1 MSKNTARHIFTTR
14 RMDLSDASLK
24 ALEAQVLSYSRDE
37 VGHALILEEFSRRI
51 TTDELLQIIT
61 PGQGWPRR
69 FEVPCIISCLCCI
82 VDMLQSNLS
91 ACEQC
96 AGPVSLPRLHR
107 GVKGSQLLTRDNLF
121 DVTVLV
127 QECTSCNILY
137 QVWVNPITY
146 MFNASIPPFYLHT

>member
-37 VGHALILEEFSRRI
+37 V
-51 TTDELLQIIT
+51 
-61 PGQGWPRR
+61 
-69 FEVPCIISCLCCI
+69 PCIISCLCCI

-96 AGPVSLPRLHR
+96 AGPVSLPRLRR